1 MALPSD
7 TGRSSSDI
15 AVDLLQLASEKSSAK
30 RVELLRRVTDTYLQQ
45 GDSTSSAEKYLFDEL
60 VSKLVDKIDSAGRA
74 QASTHFSNMDAIP
87 DSLAHRFAT
96 DADIEVARPMVR
108 DYRGL
113 SEQTLI
119 EVARKGSQDHLH
131 AVASRDMIT
140 APVSDIVV
148 DRGDQRVVRTLAGN
162 KGAQFSAAGMNR
174 LISKA
179 EKDRELQSLIVDRA
193 DLSLEAIGKL
203 LPMISTE
210 LAERLQ
216 SKSIRL
222 DDAAVEGHL
231 SEWLEDRKKSIA
243 RTDAYIEGI
252 RSGNLKLN
260 DVAMELVRGRRVFD
274 FVTVMAASLDMD
286 RDTVFSQLTR
296 GPAPSALLLLRSID
310 LSWPAVD
317 AFVKLRNAK
326 FVPDQHQPAILRTD
340 YDAIDVAAA
349 QRVVRF
355 MKVRRAAMTPVAAA
369 S

>member
-1 MALPSD
+1 MALSPD
-7 TGRSSSDI
+7 QGHSSSNV
-15 AVDLLQLASEKSSAK
+15 ANDLMQLASEKSSEK

-45 GDSTSSAEKYLFDEL
+45 GDGKSSAEKYLFDEL
-60 VSKLVDKIDSAGRA
+60 VSKLVDKIDGSGRA
-74 QASTHFSNMDAIP
+74 QASSHFSKMEQIP
-87 DSLAHRFAT
+87 DSLAHRLAT
-96 DADIEVARPMVR
+96 DTDIEVARPMVQ

-131 AVASRDMIT
+131 AVASRPLVT
-140 APVSDIVV
+140 ARVSDIVV

-162 KGAQFSAAGMNR
+162 KGVQFSSAGMNR

-179 EKDRELQSLIVDRA
+179 EKDSQLQSLIVDRA
-193 DLSLEAIGKL
+193 ALSLEAIGKL

-210 LAERLQ
+210 LVERLQ

-222 DDAAVEGHL
+222 DDVAVEDHL
-231 SEWLEDRKKSIA
+231 TEWLEDRRKSIA

-252 RSGNLKLN
+252 RSGNLKLD
-260 DVAMELVRGRRVFD
+260 DVAAELVRGKRVFD
-274 FVTVMAASLDMD
+274 FVTVMAATLDMD
-286 RDTVFSQLTR
+286 RDTVFSQLTK
-296 GPAPSALLLLRSID
+296 GPAPTVLLLLRSIE
-310 LSWPAVD
+310 LSWPAVE

-326 FVPDQHQPAILRTD
+326 FFADQHQPVVLRTD
-340 YDAIDVAAA
+340 YDAIDIAGA

-355 MKVRRAAMTPVAAA
+355 MKVRRSAMAPAAAA